1 VSTIGL
7 GKIIRAALDPAPGI
21 LYVVDERRRV
31 YAALSR
37 DGSYLHLIRPL
48 RDEDYRVRHEG
59 GRIGALAC
67 DCVGFSTHGK
77 CYMASAAIAFE
88 DREAMP
94 ARLRP
99 VAPETELEKA
109 AARG

>member
-1 VSTIGL
+1 L
-7 GKIIRAALDPAPGI
+7 
-21 LYVVDERRRV
+21 VDDKRRV
-31 YAALSR
+31 YAAQSR

-48 RDEDYRVRHEG
+48 RDEDYRVRNEG
-59 GRIGALAC
+59 GRIGDLAC

-77 CYMASAAIAFE
+77 CYQATAAIAFE
-88 DREAMP
+88 DAEAMP

-109 AARG
+109 GARG